1 MKQIKIL
8 LLISFYISFSNNAY
22 NQITRGA
29 VEEEI
34 YLSTDWYMDNNGD
47 IYYGIFRSE
56 NNGATITLQYE
67 NSTASPPNEM
77 GVGRVLGDA
86 TLGAL
91 YNYGGELWV
100 SFDYGEDW
108 ELKENLP
115 NTNYL
120 IGNVGGT
127 IFRRIGYE
135 LSQSI
140 NYGSTFTTITNPISC
155 PIRESGHYSGEFYG
169 LNGNVGIGLYLDHTL
184 DYANSFTEIPIDS
197 SVAFWAPGGNWPT
210 FSIGTEP
217 GEIYLLSWWLNPN
230 YKIFHSIDTGHT
242 WTEIYESGIIDL
254 FYWRVSFTSGRE
266 PGSLYVMRSRINDSG
281 DHVWLYIDY
290 SSDYGETFTTYF
302 HDLDSL
308 FTTVKENYSYVI
320 ELNIFPN
327 PFKTTTQFRFN
338 LTEESSVVITIY
350 DNTGKKVDIVNPGLL
365 SPGSHSVEFKSE
377 NLPSG
382 IYFYTLEVNGIKTD
396 TKKMT
401 LMK

>member
-1 MKQIKIL
+1 MRRDFFL
-8 LLISFYISFSNNAY
+8 LTLFCGINSITYS
-22 NQITRGA
+22 QITRGA
-29 VEEEI
+29 SPGEL

-47 IYYGIFRSE
+47 IHFGIFRSD
-56 NNGATITLQYE
+56 NNGATINLQYE
-67 NSTASPPNEM
+67 SSTASPSNEM

-86 TLGAL
+86 TPGAL

-108 ELKENLP
+108 EFKENLP

-120 IGNVGGT
+120 IGNVEGT

-140 NYGSTFTTITNPISC
+140 NYGSTFTIVTNPICC
-155 PIRESGHYSGEFYG
+155 PIRESGYYSGEFYG

-197 SVAFWAPGGNWPT
+197 SVAFWAPGGNWPA
-210 FSIGTEP
+210 FSSGTEP

-242 WTEIYESGIIDL
+242 WTEKYESGIIDL
-254 FYWRVSFTSGRE
+254 FYWRVSYTSGRE
-266 PGSLYVMRSRINDSG
+266 PGSLFVMRSRINDSG

-308 FTTVKENYSYVI
+308 FTTVQNNYTRYI
-320 ELNIFPN
+320 ELNANPN
-327 PFKTTTQFRFN
+327 PFSGSTIIQFSLPLNAENPVLKIYTIDGRLIKEFN
-338 LTEESSVVITIY
+338 ISGK
-350 DNTGKKVDIVNPGLL
+350 DNQTWDGTDFNGKR
-365 SPGSHSVEFKSE
+365 VE
-377 NLPSG
+377 SG
-382 IYFYTLEVNGIKTD
+382 IYLFSIIDGNNTSLLNKLI
-396 TKKMT
+396 
-401 LMK
+401 LIN